1 MVWYDMIQP
10 QVVNIETDIINSN
23 LDDIKFIKKIELN

>member
-10 QVVNIETDIINSN
+10 QVENIETDIKNSN

>member
-10 QVVNIETDIINSN
+10 QVVNIETDINNSN
-23 LDDIKFIKKIELN
+23 LGEIKFIKKIELN

>member
-10 QVVNIETDIINSN
+10 QVENIETDINNSN